1 MADFKQS
8 PFKPMSKT
16 YGKLAKSLLSS
27 TNDSYKK
34 DVYKGIGLQVIA
46 DGLKG
51 VGASLKQSVLDG
63 ANDVKEEYANIFQT
77 NKAEYESFTNERD
90 RLKRYNE
97 NKETFLNEEAAKV
110 INNTDEAVAARV
122 TWSEVDE
129 QPENIRNAMYK
140 AYNDER
146 EKIQREMERLEVDP
160 RASIR
165 TFEKFNERA
174 VDEYYAA
181 LKLVEDDPTKKGLV
195 RNLWNRI
202 FKTKRTP
209 DGELVTT
216 NESLLKLK
224 ENLEN
229 AKKERSTFRDSI
241 EKQQVIEGLYT
252 PLEFKNK
259 DIDRSGL
266 YFTGTPLLRDAVKNI
281 PEYTGLKDN
290 FYHEALDIVLD
301 ENPGLTSDQALNRA
315 YMMIVGG
322 EFNPEEYL
330 TRDKVKENAGR
341 NLITLYEDLSSNDRR
356 KYFEEDPSRL
366 FKVADAYDN
375 DNQPNEAKGLGV
387 IYKDIFE
394 ENKSLAGTS
403 QQKQTYIEVF
413 RGILSQDKK
422 ANKAALADV
431 NYQANMGTYASM
443 TENYFTKNNKGWE
456 NKYDPI
462 QFQIAV
468 LSFLD
473 QNNMTSTRMTEAD
486 LIDLRLTDRSTS
498 FDESILDDTPKMI
511 TELRKANRENDIL
524 DLRNKYQNVVRTSTR
539 LELDLDEREELS
551 KKIDSIFTTSGINLN
566 EQDIT
571 SGNIYSGAN
580 LTTLDSSIGDVDF
593 NPMPLDGGYY
603 LKNANKLVSQMD
615 LESLSDGQLLT
626 LRLNTMPRAV
636 GSSSSLPDK
645 LGLPLDI
652 SLDSRKTSGLTPL
665 PGLSDLF
672 ATPKVRV
679 QLRNRITDELD
690 KREYS
695 GPIQMAQR
703 EDFEV
708 IPEAWWDRYRIE
720 NPRGVVNT
728 RGLTRGS
735 KYNTPKSNNEETATP
750 VPTETNSLLNRTDS
764 EKKITNSLTFAESSN
779 NPDAL
784 WKQSQK
790 DTFTDFTPTES
801 TLGEVLNFTR
811 FDGEYADWSR
821 KQGTQ
826 KTTHTPVGK
835 YQFVGATLRDIEDR
849 GGFDDLNINN
859 TTLFTEDV
867 QDKLFEWYIKDTI
880 KSVGKD
886 ATQKEKRNK
895 IRKRFE
901 GATPEKVSNNDL
913 DLIIDKILSNTYSNN
928 SQG

>member
-8 PFKPMSKT
+8 PFKPMSET
-16 YGKLAKSLLSS
+16 YGKIARSLLSS
-27 TNDSYKK
+27 TGDSYKK

-51 VGASLKQSVLDG
+51 VGASLKQGVLDG
-63 ANDVKEEYANIFQT
+63 ANDVKEQYNDIFKT
-77 NKAEYESFTNERD
+77 NQAEYESFVDERA
-90 RLKRYNE
+90 RLKRYLE

-110 INNTDEAVAARV
+110 INNTNEAVEARV
-122 TWSEVDE
+122 TWSEVDN

-146 EKIQREMERLEVDP
+146 EKLQREMERLEVDP
-160 RASIR
+160 RAKIR

-195 RNLWNRI
+195 RNLWNRV
-202 FKTKRTP
+202 FKTERK

-216 NESLLKLK
+216 NETLLKLQSDLK
-224 ENLEN
+224 D
-229 AKKERSTFRDSI
+229 AKRDRKTFRDSI
-241 EKQQVIEGLYT
+241 EKQQVVEGLYT

-301 ENPGLTSDQALNRA
+301 ENPGLTSDQALNRT
-315 YMMIVGG
+315 YMMIVDGQ
-322 EFNPEEYL
+322 FNPKEYQ
-330 TRDKVKENAGR
+330 TRDKLKENAGR
-341 NLITLYEDLSSNDRR
+341 NLITLYENLSSDAKR

-375 DNQPNEAKGLGV
+375 DNQPNQAKGLGV
-387 IYKDIFE
+387 TYKDIFE

-422 ANKAALADV
+422 ANKAALADI

-443 TENYFTKNNKGWE
+443 AENYFTKNNKNWE
-456 NKYDPI
+456 EKYDPI

-473 QNNMTSTRMTEAD
+473 QNNMTTTRMTEAD
-486 LIDLRLTDRSTS
+486 LIDLRLTDRSTR

-566 EQDIT
+566 EEDIT
-571 SGNIYSGAN
+571 SGAIYSGAN
-580 LTTLDSSIGDVDF
+580 LTTLEPSISDVDF
-593 NPMPLDGGYY
+593 NPVPLEGGYY
-603 LKNANKLVSQMD
+603 LKNANKLVAQMD

-626 LRLNTMPRAV
+626 LRLNTMPRSI
-636 GSSSSLPDK
+636 GRSSSLPEK
-645 LGLPLDI
+645 LGLPSDI

-679 QLRNRITDELD
+679 QLRNRIEDELD

-695 GPIQMAQR
+695 GPIQMAKR

-708 IPEAWWDRYRIE
+708 IPETWWDRYRIE

-728 RGLTRGS
+728 RGLRRGS
-735 KYNTPKSNNEETATP
+735 KYNT
-750 VPTETNSLLNRTDS
+750 
-764 EKKITNSLTFAESSN
+764 
-779 NPDAL
+779 
-784 WKQSQK
+784 
-790 DTFTDFTPTES
+790 
-801 TLGEVLNFTR
+801 
-811 FDGEYADWSR
+811 
-821 KQGTQ
+821 QG
-826 KTTHTPVGK
+826 
-835 YQFVGATLRDIEDR
+835 
-849 GGFDDLNINN
+849 
-859 TTLFTEDV
+859 
-867 QDKLFEWYIKDTI
+867 
-880 KSVGKD
+880 
-886 ATQKEKRNK
+886 
-895 IRKRFE
+895 
-901 GATPEKVSNNDL
+901 
-913 DLIIDKILSNTYSNN
+913 
-928 SQG
+928 

>member
-8 PFKPMSKT
+8 PFKPMSET
-16 YGKLAKSLLSS
+16 YGKIARSLLSS
-27 TNDSYKK
+27 TGDSYKK

-51 VGASLKQSVLDG
+51 VGASLKQGVLDG
-63 ANDVKEEYANIFQT
+63 ANDVKEQYNDIFKT
-77 NKAEYESFTNERD
+77 NQAEYESFVDERA
-90 RLKRYNE
+90 RLKRYLE

-110 INNTDEAVAARV
+110 INNTNEAVEARV
-122 TWSEVDE
+122 TWSEVDN

-146 EKIQREMERLEVDP
+146 EKLQREMERLEVDP
-160 RASIR
+160 RAKIR

-202 FKTKRTP
+202 FKTERTP

-216 NESLLKLK
+216 NESLLKLQNDLKLAK
-224 ENLEN
+224 ED
-229 AKKERSTFRDSI
+229 RSTFRDSI
-241 EKQQVIEGLYT
+241 EKQQVVEGLYT

-281 PEYTGLKDN
+281 PEYGGLKDG
-290 FYHEALDIVLD
+290 FYHEALNIVLD
-301 ENPGLTSDQALNRA
+301 ENPGLTSDQALNRT
-315 YMMIVGG
+315 YMMIVDGQ
-322 EFNPEEYL
+322 FNPEEYQ
-330 TRDKVKENAGR
+330 TRDKLKENAGR
-341 NLITLYEDLSSNDRR
+341 NLITLYENLSSDDKR

-375 DNQPNEAKGLGV
+375 DNQPNQAKGLGV
-387 IYKDIFE
+387 TYKDIFE

-473 QNNMTSTRMTEAD
+473 QNNMTTTRMTEAD

-511 TELRKANRENDIL
+511 NELRKANREEDIVT
-524 DLRNKYQNVVRTSTR
+524 LRNRYIDVVNTSTK
-539 LELDLDEREELS
+539 LELDLDEREEL
-551 KKIDSIFTTSGINLN
+551 KTKIDSIFIDSGISLN
-566 EQDIT
+566 EEDIT
-571 SGNIYSGAN
+571 SGAIYSGAN
-580 LTTLDSSIGDVDF
+580 LTTLEPSISDVDF

-615 LESLSDGQLLT
+615 LESLSNGQLLT
-626 LRLNTMPRAV
+626 LRLNTMPGNV
-636 GSSSSLPDK
+636 GRNSQLPFK
-645 LGLPLDI
+645 LGLPSDI
-652 SLDSRKTSGLTPL
+652 SLDSRRTSGLTPL

-672 ATPKVRV
+672 AAPKVRV
-679 QLRNRITDELD
+679 QLRNRIKEELD

-695 GPIQMAQR
+695 GPIQMAKR

-708 IPEAWWDRYRIE
+708 IPETWWDRYRIE

-728 RGLTRGS
+728 RGLRRGS
-735 KYNTPKSNNEETATP
+735 KYNT
-750 VPTETNSLLNRTDS
+750 
-764 EKKITNSLTFAESSN
+764 
-779 NPDAL
+779 
-784 WKQSQK
+784 
-790 DTFTDFTPTES
+790 
-801 TLGEVLNFTR
+801 
-811 FDGEYADWSR
+811 
-821 KQGTQ
+821 QG
-826 KTTHTPVGK
+826 
-835 YQFVGATLRDIEDR
+835 
-849 GGFDDLNINN
+849 
-859 TTLFTEDV
+859 
-867 QDKLFEWYIKDTI
+867 
-880 KSVGKD
+880 
-886 ATQKEKRNK
+886 
-895 IRKRFE
+895 
-901 GATPEKVSNNDL
+901 
-913 DLIIDKILSNTYSNN
+913 
-928 SQG
+928 

>member
-8 PFKPMSKT
+8 PFKPMSET
-16 YGKLAKSLLSS
+16 YGKIARSLLSS
-27 TNDSYKK
+27 TGDSYKK

-51 VGASLKQSVLDG
+51 VGASLKQGVLDG
-63 ANDVKEEYANIFQT
+63 ANDVKEQYNDIFKT
-77 NKAEYESFTNERD
+77 NQAEYESFVDERA
-90 RLKRYNE
+90 RLKRYLE

-110 INNTDEAVAARV
+110 INNTNEAVEARV
-122 TWSEVDE
+122 TWSEVDN

-146 EKIQREMERLEVDP
+146 EKLQREMERLEVDP
-160 RASIR
+160 RAKIR

-195 RNLWNRI
+195 RNLWNRV
-202 FKTKRTP
+202 FKTERK

-216 NESLLKLK
+216 NETLLKLQSDLK
-224 ENLEN
+224 D
-229 AKKERSTFRDSI
+229 AKRDRKTFRDSI
-241 EKQQVIEGLYT
+241 EKQQVVEGLYT

-301 ENPGLTSDQALNRA
+301 ENPGLTSDQALNRT
-315 YMMIVGG
+315 YMMIVNG

-341 NLITLYEDLSSNDRR
+341 NLITLFENLSSNDRR

-375 DNQPNEAKGLGV
+375 DNQPNEAKGLG
-387 IYKDIFE
+387 ITYKDIFE

-422 ANKAALADV
+422 ANKAALADI

-443 TENYFTKNNKGWE
+443 AENYFTKNNKNWE
-456 NKYDPI
+456 EKYDPI

-473 QNNMTSTRMTEAD
+473 QNNMTTTRMTEAD
-486 LIDLRLTDRSTS
+486 LIDLRLTDRSTR

-566 EQDIT
+566 EEDIT
-571 SGNIYSGAN
+571 SGAIYSGAN
-580 LTTLDSSIGDVDF
+580 LTTLEPSISDVDF
-593 NPMPLDGGYY
+593 NPVPLEGGYY
-603 LKNANKLVSQMD
+603 LKNANKLVAQMD

-626 LRLNTMPRAV
+626 LRLNTMPRSI
-636 GSSSSLPDK
+636 GRSSSLPEK
-645 LGLPLDI
+645 LGLPSDI

-679 QLRNRITDELD
+679 QLRNRIEDELD

-695 GPIQMAQR
+695 GPIQMAKR

-708 IPEAWWDRYRIE
+708 IPETWWDRYRIE

-728 RGLTRGS
+728 RGLRRGS
-735 KYNTPKSNNEETATP
+735 KYNT
-750 VPTETNSLLNRTDS
+750 
-764 EKKITNSLTFAESSN
+764 
-779 NPDAL
+779 
-784 WKQSQK
+784 
-790 DTFTDFTPTES
+790 
-801 TLGEVLNFTR
+801 
-811 FDGEYADWSR
+811 
-821 KQGTQ
+821 QG
-826 KTTHTPVGK
+826 
-835 YQFVGATLRDIEDR
+835 
-849 GGFDDLNINN
+849 
-859 TTLFTEDV
+859 
-867 QDKLFEWYIKDTI
+867 
-880 KSVGKD
+880 
-886 ATQKEKRNK
+886 
-895 IRKRFE
+895 
-901 GATPEKVSNNDL
+901 
-913 DLIIDKILSNTYSNN
+913 
-928 SQG
+928 

>member
-8 PFKPMSKT
+8 PFKPMSET
-16 YGKLAKSLLSS
+16 YGKIAKSLLSS

-51 VGASLKQSVLDG
+51 VGASLKQGVLDG

-77 NKAEYESFTNERD
+77 NQAEYESFTNERD
-90 RLKRYNE
+90 RLKKYNE

-146 EKIQREMERLEVDP
+146 EKIQREMERLAVDP
-160 RASIR
+160 RAKIR

-174 VDEYYAA
+174 REEYYAA
-181 LKLVEDDPTKKGLV
+181 LNLVEDDPTKKGLV

-224 ENLEN
+224 NDLKLAKEN
-229 AKKERSTFRDSI
+229 RSTFRDSI
-241 EKQQVIEGLYT
+241 ENQQVIEGLYT

-259 DIDRSGL
+259 DIDRSSL
-266 YFTGTPLLRDAVKNI
+266 YFKGTPLLRDAVKNI
-281 PEYTGLKDN
+281 PEYGGLKDG
-290 FYHEALDIVLD
+290 FYHEALNIVLD
-301 ENPGLTSDQALNRA
+301 ENPGLTSDQALNRT
-315 YMMIVGG
+315 YMMIVDGQ
-322 EFNPEEYL
+322 FNPEEYQ
-330 TRDKVKENAGR
+330 TRDKLKENAGR
-341 NLITLYEDLSSNDRR
+341 NLITLYENLSSDDKR

-375 DNQPNEAKGLGV
+375 DNQPNQAKGLGV
-387 IYKDIFE
+387 TYKDIFE

-473 QNNMTSTRMTEAD
+473 QNNMTTTRMTEAD

-511 TELRKANRENDIL
+511 NELRKANREEDIVT
-524 DLRNKYQNVVRTSTR
+524 LRNRYIDVVNTSTK
-539 LELDLDEREELS
+539 LELDLDEREEL
-551 KKIDSIFTTSGINLN
+551 KTKIDSIFIDSGISLN
-566 EQDIT
+566 EEDIT
-571 SGNIYSGAN
+571 SGAIYSGAN
-580 LTTLDSSIGDVDF
+580 LTTLEPSIGDVDF

-626 LRLNTMPRAV
+626 LRLNTMPRGV
-636 GSSSSLPDK
+636 GRSSSLPER
-645 LGLPLDI
+645 LGLPSDI

-665 PGLSDLF
+665 PGISDIF

-679 QLRNRITDELD
+679 QLRNRIENELN
-690 KREYS
+690 KRQYS
-695 GPIQMAQR
+695 GPIQMAKR

-708 IPEAWWDRYRIE
+708 IPETWWDRYRIE

-735 KYNTPKSNNEETATP
+735 KYNT
-750 VPTETNSLLNRTDS
+750 
-764 EKKITNSLTFAESSN
+764 
-779 NPDAL
+779 
-784 WKQSQK
+784 
-790 DTFTDFTPTES
+790 
-801 TLGEVLNFTR
+801 
-811 FDGEYADWSR
+811 
-821 KQGTQ
+821 QG
-826 KTTHTPVGK
+826 
-835 YQFVGATLRDIEDR
+835 
-849 GGFDDLNINN
+849 
-859 TTLFTEDV
+859 
-867 QDKLFEWYIKDTI
+867 
-880 KSVGKD
+880 
-886 ATQKEKRNK
+886 
-895 IRKRFE
+895 
-901 GATPEKVSNNDL
+901 
-913 DLIIDKILSNTYSNN
+913 
-928 SQG
+928 